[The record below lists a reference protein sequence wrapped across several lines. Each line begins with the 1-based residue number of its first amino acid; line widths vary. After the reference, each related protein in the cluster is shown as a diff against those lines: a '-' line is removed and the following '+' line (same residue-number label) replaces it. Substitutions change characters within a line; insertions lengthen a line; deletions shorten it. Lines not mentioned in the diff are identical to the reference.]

1 MNAMRLWVLS
11 GLFLF
16 LGGCLLSFPVKG
28 SDSAGLE
35 FLFPPQWSYEP
46 DSGLFFLEI
55 APRNE
60 SGINSVR
67 VFGGPEWKEEMAPEG
82 RIVEKECREACFWM
96 IALDVSDRGRRRKTI
111 EQQRRDAL
119 FLISRLPG
127 ADRVTVY
134 ALEKGKIPVCVAL
147 APKQAA
153 EKLGKANFNGDSVTK
168 GVTHLYKNLAE
179 MTRAVSPG
187 GSLPKMKALLV
198 CSDGRDELEGISGLV
213 FQEELERQL
222 RRLEMTCHCIG
233 YMESGK
239 DVPFTEKLVKLAE
252 ASGGSFMLVDRKSGG
267 EASHE
272 ELDALARFSRK
283 TFRAPFRLSGVKGPV
298 KVTISGKSGKTWT
311 GEYSSDEFDKMAG
324 RPVEKAL
331 KKEVGLDEIE
341 NIIRRI
347 LAAVDTPETGKSPEQ
362 NSPDALYAELASLLK
377 GLSDGV
383 PERLRREIDGRVEH
397 LEECSAF
404 EKGVTR
410 LILHW
415 MDLLKQREEVTVD
428 SLRADISG
436 MADSVKKEE
445 EEKEQ
450 MASVLPESSME
461 DGFLVPEEN
470 EGKGGMWIFAAG
482 GGLVVA
488 LAWAG
493 FLVFRTRG
501 YPVLVIHNRTVV
513 QYPIKRAV
521 TRIGKNSDNDCV
533 IDHESVS
540 RVHCMIRRED
550 AGRWTIAD
558 LQSAN
563 GVFVNNRKIVETE
576 LHDGDRIE
584 LGDVVMTFRSQH

>member
-1 MNAMRLWVLS
+1 M
-11 GLFLF
+11 
-16 LGGCLLSFPVKG
+16 KG

-67 VFGGPEWKEEMAPEG
+67 VFGGPEWKEEIVSEG

-134 ALEKGKIPVCVAL
+134 AIEKGKIPVCVAL

-239 DVPFTEKLVKLAE
+239 DVPFTEKLVKFCLLYTSDA
-252 ASGGSFMLVDRKSGG
+252 AD
-267 EASHE
+267 
-272 ELDALARFSRK
+272 EL
-283 TFRAPFRLSGVKGPV
+283 
-298 KVTISGKSGKTWT
+298 
-311 GEYSSDEFDKMAG
+311 
-324 RPVEKAL
+324 
-331 KKEVGLDEIE
+331 
-341 NIIRRI
+341 
-347 LAAVDTPETGKSPEQ
+347 
-362 NSPDALYAELASLLK
+362 
-377 GLSDGV
+377 
-383 PERLRREIDGRVEH
+383 
-397 LEECSAF
+397 
-404 EKGVTR
+404 
-410 LILHW
+410 
-415 MDLLKQREEVTVD
+415 
-428 SLRADISG
+428 
-436 MADSVKKEE
+436 
-445 EEKEQ
+445 
-450 MASVLPESSME
+450 
-461 DGFLVPEEN
+461 
-470 EGKGGMWIFAAG
+470 
-482 GGLVVA
+482 
-488 LAWAG
+488 
-493 FLVFRTRG
+493 
-501 YPVLVIHNRTVV
+501 
-513 QYPIKRAV
+513 
-521 TRIGKNSDNDCV
+521 
-533 IDHESVS
+533 
-540 RVHCMIRRED
+540 
-550 AGRWTIAD
+550 
-558 LQSAN
+558 
-563 GVFVNNRKIVETE
+563 
-576 LHDGDRIE
+576 
-584 LGDVVMTFRSQH
+584 